1 MVLGFEL
8 VYMDDF
14 IDELLHEERCCD
26 VILPRIQVSH
36 WHHIILFSPGRW
48 LINVP
53 VVDDVAGIF
62 TGHC

>member
-1 MVLGFEL
+1 LVLGFEL

-26 VILPRIQVSH
+26 VILPRIQVSL
-36 WHHIILFSPGRW
+36 WHCIVLFSPGRW

-53 VVDDVAGIF
+53 VVDDVSGIY
-62 TGHC
+62 TGHR